1 MLKPK
6 TSSGTLPTARSEA
19 AFEAARRVIAGGVNS
34 PVRAFRAVGGRP
46 IFIARGQGAY
56 VTDLDGNRY
65 IDYLGSWGPLIL
77 GHAHPQVV
85 EAIERAAREGTS
97 FGAPTE
103 RETRLAE
110 KIIAAMPSIERIRF
124 VNSGTEATL
133 SAIRLARGF
142 TGRSLVVKFAGC
154 YHGHVDAL
162 LVQAGSGGLT
172 FGVPSSPGVPE
183 GVTRDTL
190 VARYNDTSGIS
201 RLVGQHGHRL
211 AAIIVEPVAG
221 NMGVVPAE
229 PEFLFALRKLCD
241 EKGIILIFD
250 EVMTGF
256 RVAWGGAQAVYGL
269 RPDLTTLGKIIGGGM
284 PVGAYGGRQDIMSR
298 ISPDGPVYQAGTLSG
313 NPLAMACGLATLEVL
328 ERPGTYE
335 SLERLSARLAD
346 GLAAAAFDH
355 GVAATVRRSGSM
367 LCAFFTAGPVV
378 DDVSA
383 SASDTAAYARY
394 FGEMLG
400 RGVYQAP
407 SQFEAMFVST
417 AHGPEEIE
425 RTVAAAGES
434 LKQLSPA

>member
-1 MLKPK
+1 MAKQ
-6 TSSGTLPTARSEA
+6 TSKSGTLKTARSEA

-46 IFIARGQGAY
+46 IFMARGQGAY
-56 VTDLDGNRY
+56 VTDVDGNRY

-77 GHAHPQVV
+77 GHAHPHVV

-110 KIIAAMPSIERIRF
+110 KVIAAMPSIERLRF

-142 TGRSLVVKFAGC
+142 TGRPLVMKFAGC

-162 LVQAGSGGLT
+162 LVQAGSGGMT

-190 VARYNDTSGIS
+190 VVRYNDTAGV
-201 RLVGQHGHRL
+201 RRVVQEQGDRL

-221 NMGVVPAE
+221 NMGVVPGEA
-229 PEFLFALRKLCD
+229 EFLSTLRKLCD

-256 RVAWGGAQAVYGL
+256 RVAWGGAQSLYGI

-284 PVGAYGGRQDIMSR
+284 PVGAYGGRQEIMSR

-313 NPLAMACGLATLEVL
+313 NPLAMACGLATLELL
-328 ERPGTYE
+328 EQPGTYE
-335 SLERLSARLAD
+335 ALEARSARLAE
-346 GLAAAAFDH
+346 GLTDAARRA
-355 GVAATVRRSGSM
+355 GVPSTVRRCGSM
-367 LCAFFTAGPVV
+367 LCAFFTAGPVT
-378 DDVSA
+378 DDVTA
-383 SASDTAAYARY
+383 STSDTARYGRY
-394 FGEMLG
+394 FAAMLAG
-400 RGVYQAP
+400 GVYLAP

-417 AHGPEEIE
+417 AHTSEDIE
-425 RTVAAAGES
+425 RTIEVAAA
-434 LKQLSPA
+434 AMRA